1 MQRPSWLLDART
13 SPSFGISNGMLKKGG
28 DFIEIGKGI
37 DKISLL
43 EEELVQLMK
52 HLRQGEW
59 DMGYKNVILSRWGK
73 GTKRAKISRNIELSK
88 MGEGGKGGRNLEVQF
103 SATVHHLV
111 DDRALEESLPNIV
124 TNNLRR
130 DLGDSN
136 MVSSPLIE
144 GISTKLGDYFEST
157 VADVRMDFEIREG

>member
-1 MQRPSWLLDART
+1 MEVGDDYGGPCSLKCDKKDLLHAIKST
-13 SPSFGISNGMLKKGG
+13 FGGVIWS
-28 DFIEIGKGI
+28 
-37 DKISLL
+37 KI
-43 EEELVQLMK
+43 K
-52 HLRQGEW
+52 GEW